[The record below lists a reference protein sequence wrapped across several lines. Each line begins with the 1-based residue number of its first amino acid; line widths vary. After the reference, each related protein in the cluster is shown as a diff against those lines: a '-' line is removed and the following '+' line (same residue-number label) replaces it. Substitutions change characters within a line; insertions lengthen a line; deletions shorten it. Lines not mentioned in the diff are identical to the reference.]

1 MLVIVKKIQIYSLS
15 FMTLLC
21 LLLLNKVVQN
31 TQVENKHFEV
41 SFVSLN
47 ELLKFEIPKQQIQKN
62 ERVNPVVAEVS
73 EKKEIPKKK
82 LKTQKMKW
90 EKIKSSNGILTNEPI
105 EIATVSID
113 QKIIIEDQ
121 VSETR
126 AKSEALIESTEE
138 PIFME
143 YENKEKAIVEMK
155 KEDNQVFEEETSE
168 KISLYTI
175 NENASTESLIADSGT
190 EKENF
195 IKSHEGNVKTIK
207 TLSIGREI
215 TRLNNYNLISL
226 IENKETESKMA
237 NDINVNQNEDYRIES
252 PDHLV
257 TKFQVTSKIQGQL
270 EVPIFKNEFME
281 QLGINENLK
290 NYGHILIESEHKIL
304 SFDIDNKYFKAIYLD
319 RDYKTSDAPTDRVLV
334 VGVEPGLSIISIE
347 DAMGARI
354 HQFTQISNDQVNMA
368 IMLDKKEKY
377 RKIKYHEKGLV
388 SNSLTEISLS
398 ELDIKMFLVE
408 GKIQKLSPSVFLQQE
423 NNYYQLMHLKEPI
436 YLSIHQNKNVVIPT
450 EKFIE
455 NIMSKIN
462 PNFNKNSC
470 LIQLNLNGKLK
481 EIKYQVESYNSSMV
495 ERVIYYT
502 KRGEYF
508 ESLTDE
514 TENVFL
520 LAENQTGDYLGDKG
534 TVHFSLIYDDGRKE
548 AFQSFCSPGTYLVEQ
563 L

>member
-15 FMTLLC
+15 LITIFC

-31 TQVENKHFEV
+31 TQVEVKQFELSAV
-41 SFVSLN
+41 SIN
-47 ELLKFEIPKQQIQKN
+47 ELIKFEIPKQQVEKVEITS
-62 ERVNPVVAEVS
+62 PVIIAKVS
-73 EKKEIPKKK
+73 EKE
-82 LKTQKMKW
+82 KTQKKNSKRPKLKW
-90 EKIKSSNGILTNEPI
+90 EKVKTSNEILTNEPVKI
-105 EIATVSID
+105 STISMD

-121 VSETR
+121 VSETQ
-126 AKSEALIESTEE
+126 AKNEIVEESTEE

-143 YENKEKAIVEMK
+143 YENKEKTIVEMK
-155 KEDNQVFEEETSE
+155 KEDNKVYEEENSE

-175 NENASTESLIADSGT
+175 NENTSTDALIADSGIQ
-190 EKENF
+190 KENMTRSYEADAKL
-195 IKSHEGNVKTIK
+195 IR
-207 TLSIGREI
+207 TLSVGKEI
-215 TRLNNYNLISL
+215 TTLNKYNLISL
-226 IENKETESKMA
+226 IENKVSEGKSAK
-237 NDINVNQNEDYRIES
+237 NINVNQNEDYKIES
-252 PDHLV
+252 PEHLV
-257 TKFQVTSKIQGQL
+257 TKFQINSKIEGQL
-270 EVPIFKNEFME
+270 EVPIFKNEFLQE
-281 QLGINENLK
+281 LGINENLK
-290 NYGHILIESEHKIL
+290 NHGHILIESEQKIL
-304 SFDIDNKYFKAIYLD
+304 SFDIDNRYLKAIYLD
-319 RDYKTSDAPTDRVLV
+319 RNYKTSETPTERVFV

-354 HQFTQISNDQVNMA
+354 HQFTQINNDQVNMA

-388 SNSLTEISLS
+388 SNTEISLS

-455 NIMSKIN
+455 NIMGKIN

-470 LIQLNLNGKLK
+470 LIQINLNGRLK

-514 TENVFL
+514 TDTVFL

-534 TVHFSLIYDDGRKE
+534 TAHFSLFYDDGRKE
-548 AFQSFCSPGTYLVEQ
+548 TFQSFCSPGTYLVEQ